1 MPRHD
6 TDLTPADLVVLGLLL
21 ERPMHGYEVNQELER
36 REVRDWAGVSRP
48 QVYYSLRK
56 LAGAGHIGPAPGRAA
71 EADRAPAERGRGE
84 GGPERR
90 IYRVTA
96 VGRRTYA
103 AALARPEW
111 STQRPPPPFIT
122 WLVLA
127 THADPA
133 LRALQLER
141 RRAFLEAEAARE
153 RVTLA
158 AIRTN
163 SGPTFTVAALV
174 VSHTIRQFEAELA
187 WLSEVAAALAGGD
200 QEPD

>member
-1 MPRHD
+1 MPRHAP
-6 TDLTPADLVVLGLLL
+6 DLTPADLVVLSLLL
-21 ERPMHGYEVNQELER
+21 ERPMHGYEVNQQLEV

-56 LAGAGHIGPAPGRAA
+56 LAGAGHIGPAPDRAA
-71 EADRAPAERGRGE
+71 GTELAPAE

-96 VGRRTYA
+96 AGRRAYA
-103 AALARPEW
+103 TALARPEW
-111 STQRPPPPFIT
+111 TTQRPPPPFIT

-133 LRALQLER
+133 VRARQLAR
-141 RRAFLEAEAARE
+141 RREFLEAEAARE

-163 SGPTFTVAALV
+163 SGPAFTVAALV

-187 WLSEVAAALAGGD
+187 WLAEVDAVLTQAEQDSG
-200 QEPD
+200 